1 MTSRGRRR
9 RGRWSVPAVLLAA
22 VALLPATAAADNR
35 RIAIA
40 DYRWSDEA
48 IELDLGEHV
57 TWYWTGPDTMHSV
70 TGNSPAAAGMDSDPQ
85 TNQPQHRVGDT
96 FRLDFSSP
104 GTYRF
109 RCKLHSGVNGEVV
122 VSSTPGD
129 PDSEP
134 DPVPQSNVDLTPPE
148 LRELRLAK
156 DSFGRRGTT
165 LRFGIDSRAR
175 LEADY
180 FLIGRD
186 GRRRFAGWSR
196 WKTSIGY
203 GNVRFGTRSKNFRPR
218 PGRYVA
224 QIRAYDEVENET
236 RPQQLSF
243 RIRKPRR

>member
-1 MTSRGRRR
+1 MSARRIR
-9 RGRWSVPAVLLAA
+9 RAVGAALASAAVL
-22 VALLPATAAADNR
+22 VPATAAADNR
-35 RIAIA
+35 RVAIA

-70 TGNSPAAAGMDSDPQ
+70 TGDSPAAAGLDSDPQ
-85 TNQPQHRVGDT
+85 TNQPQHRVGDS
-96 FRLDFSSP
+96 FRIDFNDP
-104 GTYRF
+104 GYYRF
-109 RCKLHSGVNGEVV
+109 RCKLHSGVSGEVV

-134 DPVPQSNVDLTPPE
+134 DPVPKSNIDLVAPE

-156 DSFGRRGTT
+156 ETFGRRGTA
-165 LRFGIDSRAR
+165 LRFGIDSRSR

-203 GNVRFGTRSKNFRPR
+203 GNVRFGTRSNNFRPR

-224 QIRAYDEVENET
+224 EVRAYDEVENES
-236 RPQQLSF
+236 RPQRLSF